1 MRIQWA
7 IGLGIIGVCGIC
19 NSVWAEP
26 MVADRRSVI
35 ASPASAAK
43 DLNLPPTIVSPT
55 LEKWHNQIPNVKTD
69 IATDPAFRTR
79 LRLGYE
85 SFGDRSTNPT
95 GWQLGLEDLRLGTS
109 RATFNAHYRSNSTG
123 RDRDL
128 GADVNYSLMPLGKK
142 FQLAPTIGYRHL
154 AIENNATT
162 GLNLG
167 LRTRLILS
175 RRSGADITF
184 DQSWVAPGSDRET
197 GLSRLSFGYAITKNM
212 RIATDWQRQRSS
224 RRKDDRFGLAVEWM
238 P

>member
-1 MRIQWA
+1 MSGSTI
-7 IGLGIIGVCGIC
+7 
-19 NSVWAEP
+19 AEP
-26 MVADRRSVI
+26 LFYGRKFMMTPI
-35 ASPASAAK
+35 ALPSTAAQ
-43 DLNLPPTIVSPT
+43 DLNLPPTIASPT
-55 LEKWHNQIPNVKTD
+55 LEKWHKQIPSVKTD

-79 LRLGYE
+79 IRLGYE

-109 RATFNAHYRSNSTG
+109 RATFNVHYRSNSTG
-123 RDRDL
+123 RDRDW

-142 FQLAPTIGYRHL
+142 IQLAPTIGYRRL
-154 AIENNATT
+154 TVENNATT

-197 GLSRLSFGYAITKNM
+197 GLSRLIFGYAVTKNV
-212 RIATDWQRQRSS
+212 RIATDWQGVRSRES
-224 RRKDDRFGLAVEWM
+224 KDDRFGLAVEWM

>member
-7 IGLGIIGVCGIC
+7 IGLGLVSALGIC
-19 NSVWAEP
+19 NRVGAEP
-26 MVADRRSVI
+26 IVPTNI
-35 ASPASAAK
+35 ATNPSPSTTAQ
-43 DLNLPPTIVSPT
+43 DLNLPPTLQSPT
-55 LEKWHNQIPNVKTD
+55 LEKWRQAIPNVKTD
-69 IATDPAFRTR
+69 IDNDPAFRTR
-79 LRLGYE
+79 IRLGYE

-123 RDRDL
+123 RDRDF

-142 FQLAPTIGYRHL
+142 FQLAPTIGYRRL
-154 AIENNATT
+154 TVENNATT

-197 GLSRLSFGYAITKNM
+197 SLSRLSVGYAITKNV
-212 RIATDWQRQRSS
+212 RISTDWQLQRS
-224 RRKDDRFGLAVEWM
+224 RQNNADRFGLAVEWM

>member
-7 IGLGIIGVCGIC
+7 IGLGLVNFWGFC
-19 NSVWAEP
+19 NSVWAE
-26 MVADRRSVI
+26 SI
-35 ASPASAAK
+35 AQPSTAAK
-43 DLNLPPTIVSPT
+43 DLNLPQTIQSPT
-55 LEKWHNQIPNVKTD
+55 LEKWRNQIPNVKTD

-79 LRLGYE
+79 IRLGYE

-95 GWQLGLEDLRLGTS
+95 GWQLGLEDLRLGNS
-109 RATFNAHYRSNSTG
+109 RTTFNAHYRSNSTG
-123 RDRDL
+123 RDRDF

-142 FQLAPTIGYRHL
+142 FQLAPTIGYRRL
-154 AIENNATT
+154 TVENNATT

-197 GLSRLSFGYAITKNM
+197 SLSRLSVGYAITKNV
-212 RIATDWQRQRSS
+212 RISTDWQLQRS
-224 RRKDDRFGLAVEWM
+224 RQNNADRFGLAVEWM

>member
-1 MRIQWA
+1 MRIFGA
-7 IGLGIIGVCGIC
+7 IGLGMIGVCGIC

-26 MVADRRSVI
+26 N
-35 ASPASAAK
+35 ASPSTAAK
-43 DLNLPPTIVSPT
+43 DLNLPATIVSPT
-55 LEKWHNQIPNVKTD
+55 LEKWRHAIPNIKTD
-69 IATDPAFRTR
+69 IANDPAFRTR

-85 SFGDRSTNPT
+85 SFGDRSTHPT
-95 GWQLGLEDLRLGTS
+95 GWQLGLEDLRIGQTN
-109 RATFNAHYRSNSTG
+109 ATFNTHYRSNSTG

-128 GADVNYSLMPLGKK
+128 GADINYSLMPLGKK

-154 AIENNATT
+154 TVENNATT
-162 GLNLG
+162 GINLG
-167 LRTRLILS
+167 WRTRLILS

-197 GLSRLSFGYAITKNM
+197 GLSRLSFGYAITKNV

-224 RRKDDRFGLAVEWM
+224 LRKDDRFGLAVEWM